1 MPNLGVHVNKRATF
15 ICVMHKARALANA
28 YYWNRFYR
36 ARGMGKRFTIHVP
49 EEWAL
54 EIIPKEE
61 WQNLKRL
68 EEF

>member
-15 ICVMHKARALANA
+15 ICVMH
-28 YYWNRFYR
+28 R

-68 EEF
+68 EEP